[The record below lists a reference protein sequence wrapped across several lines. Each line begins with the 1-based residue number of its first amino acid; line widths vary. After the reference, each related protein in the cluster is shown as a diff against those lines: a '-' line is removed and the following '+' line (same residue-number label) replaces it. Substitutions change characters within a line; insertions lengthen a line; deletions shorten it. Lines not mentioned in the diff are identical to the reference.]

1 MFYNC
6 PVRKL
11 ASHSPPFCENTTHT
25 QALTGTDSHSRAR
38 AHIRGHTL
46 RHTCTDV
53 RPMQLLL
60 ARGSQVGLGLR
71 GEDPDRG
78 PACTPQLWHAPS
90 SCAAGPA
97 GGCSVCPWQARPQVL
112 LWTLC
117 GEVAPRFPRRVT
129 SRSSSLKAAS
139 HVSPLAAPGAPEG
152 QRLPGLLFFIIRE
165 VGVGSPVLEER
176 TDMQGPCLR

>member
-53 RPMQLLL
+53 RPMQLPL

-78 PACTPQLWHAPS
+78 PACTPQLWHVPS

-97 GGCSVCPWQARPQVL
+97 GCLPLAGKAPGPPVDSVWWGSCTPFSQEGHLKVQQFEGRFPCLSSGSPRGTGRPKTARFVILHNPGSGCR
-112 LWTLC
+112 
-117 GEVAPRFPRRVT
+117 EPRFRR
-129 SRSSSLKAAS
+129 KN
-139 HVSPLAAPGAPEG
+139 
-152 QRLPGLLFFIIRE
+152 
-165 VGVGSPVLEER
+165 
-176 TDMQGPCLR
+176 